1 MKNFIC
7 DQYGEKHTILNA
19 EYIKIYGWITKLEAI
34 KTCSLCAFPFTSAEN
49 LNYFPDS
56 VAMCLRWGG

>member
-19 EYIKIYGWITKLEAI
+19 EYIKIYG
-34 KTCSLCAFPFTSAEN
+34 
-49 LNYFPDS
+49 
-56 VAMCLRWGG
+56 